1 MTSSRVPV
9 DDRQAIGQLLV
20 RLLAEF
26 RTDLALPREEAGY
39 GDVRDA
45 HLQIFG
51 NIRMGGVRLTE
62 LASRAQL
69 SLSSTSELVN
79 DLENL
84 GYLARRPDP
93 SDRRA
98 KLIVLS
104 DRGRGLMAAAGVRVA
119 DIERRWSALVGSED
133 FDQMCTTMQRL
144 LERLNGDDAHN

>member
-1 MTSSRVPV
+1 ME
-9 DDRQAIGQLLV
+9 RQAIGQLLV

-26 RTDLALPREEAGY
+26 RSDLAGPRAEAGF

-62 LASRAQL
+62 LASHAQL
-69 SLSSTSELVN
+69 SLSATSELVN

-84 GYLARRPDP
+84 GYLAREPDP

-104 DRGRGLMAAAGVRVA
+104 KRGQSLMAAAGVRVA
-119 DIERRWSALVGSED
+119 DIERRWAAVVGDDD
-133 FDQMCTTMQRL
+133 FAHMCATMQLLLSRL
-144 LERLNGDDAHN
+144 AHAVDEGDPPVLVE